1 MTGVLIPRDEDSD
14 THTHGEDS
22 VKMQGEDGCLQAG
35 ERTQGRNQPFPHF
48 DLRLPASG
56 LRAPGQQENKL
67 SVVSASQSVV
77 LCYQS
82 SGKLIQS
89 P

>member
-35 ERTQGRNQPFPHF
+35 E
-48 DLRLPASG
+48 
-56 LRAPGQQENKL
+56 
-67 SVVSASQSVV
+67 
-77 LCYQS
+77 
-82 SGKLIQS
+82 
-89 P
+89 